1 MKSILLFFVA
11 VMALIAGYNNFIYPE
26 INKIYVK
33 HTMIMDTT
41 YDSRQRRRAI
51 TSPMVHNLAHY
62 GIAVAELVCG
72 LLCLI
77 SAGLHLVKSS
87 YARVVGIA
95 GLLTGIGIWFFGF
108 RAIAGEWFGMW
119 QSKEYNGLPDGERI
133 ALALLGILAVVSK

>member
-11 VMALIAGYNNFIYPE
+11 VMALIAGYNNLTIPE
-26 INKIYVK
+26 INMAFVQ
-33 HTMIMDTT
+33 HTLTMDTT
-41 YDSRQRRRAI
+41 FPSRQRRRAI
-51 TSPMVHNLAHY
+51 TSPIIHNLAHY
-62 GIAVAELVCG
+62 SIAIAELVCG

-77 SAGLHLVKSS
+77 GAGLHLVKSS

-133 ALALLGILAVVSK
+133 ALAVLGVLAVIK